1 MDFNDT
7 PSDAAYRAQARAW
20 LATAAA
26 EYREPPAHPQ
36 SRADMVAAS
45 RAWQKT
51 KHAAGYTGITWPKA
65 MGGQGLSPM
74 HSIIFNQEQS
84 RYHAPTELFAIGLG
98 MCLPTVFTHGSP
110 ALIERYVAKA
120 LAGDEVWCQLFSE
133 PSAGSD
139 LAGIRT
145 KAVRDGDG
153 PDADWIID
161 GQKVW
166 TTNAHLSDFGIIVTR
181 TDPSKPK
188 HKGLTMFVVDM
199 HAPGV
204 EARPLKQMS
213 GGSDFNEVF
222 FTGVRVPDS
231 HRVGAEGDGWKVSLT
246 TLMNERLAVG
256 GKPSHA
262 PGYRTLMDLA
272 ARVDTDDGPAIAARD
287 VRQRIAASYIAD
299 EGIRLTQ
306 LRALSALAKGEAPGP
321 EQSISKVVVAKTM
334 QEMAAFAMNL
344 TEASGFLTG
353 AAGGGG
359 AGRGTANSGEG
370 GAAGAITGGAISD
383 AGDTDLHKLQGSYM
397 AAAGLRIAGGTDEI
411 LRNIIAERVL
421 GLPGDMRPDKD
432 TPFNEIRAA

>member
-7 PSDAAYRAQARAW
+7 PDDAAYRARARDWLGANAQA
-20 LATAAA
+20 
-26 EYREPPAHPQ
+26 YRDPPAQPQ
-36 SRADMVAAS
+36 SRAEMVGAARS
-45 RAWQKT
+45 WQKA
-51 KHAAGYTGITWPKA
+51 KHAAGYTGITWPKS

-110 ALIERYVAKA
+110 DVIARYVAPA
-120 LAGDEVWCQLFSE
+120 LSGDEVWCQLFSE
-133 PSAGSD
+133 PAAGSD

-145 KAVRDGDG
+145 KAVADGD
-153 PDADWIID
+153 DWIID

-166 TTNAHLSDFGIIVTR
+166 TTNAHLSDYGIIVTR
-181 TDPSKPK
+181 TDPSAPK
-188 HKGLTMFVVDM
+188 HKGLTMFIVDM

-231 HRVGAEGDGWKVSLT
+231 HRIGAVGDGWKVSLT

-262 PGYRTLMDLA
+262 PDYKLLMDFA
-272 ARVDTDDGPAIAARD
+272 ARIETDTGPAMEQRD
-287 VRQRIAASYIAD
+287 VRQRVAASYIAD
-299 EGIRLTQ
+299 EGIKLTQ
-306 LRALSALAKGEAPGP
+306 LRALSALAKGEVPGP

-334 QEMAAFAMNL
+334 QDMAAFAMDL
-344 TEASGFLTG
+344 SEAGGFITAG
-353 AAGGGG
+353 AAP
-359 AGRGTANSGEG
+359 
-370 GAAGAITGGAISD
+370 
-383 AGDTDLHKLQGSYM
+383 DLAKLQGSYL

-432 TPFNEIRAA
+432 TPFNAIVAA